1 MSLFFISGQESQQAR
16 EDALLQQPEPLNFWD
31 NPLEGTRRDLG
42 AAFARSAEGSNR
54 FAVTAGRWLGNGG
67 LSGNPR
73 AVAAL
78 STPQDTDWERYF
90 SSNADDWARV
100 RRNYTVDPATRSE
113 SANLIGGLTGSLAT
127 FVSGSLTG
135 GPVVGAV
142 TSGYGFGAESE
153 ERLLEQGADPA
164 TAAMGGTIEG
174 GFMGAMGFAP
184 ASLTGNLWRRA
195 LTGAGIN
202 LGFGF
207 AQRGSM
213 NAYLTESG
221 YGAGDE
227 NDLASQYRWMDPQAA
242 TIDAV
247 LGATF
252 GAAFGQRAQVRP
264 HRSGPSG
271 PDVAEDAPA
280 QPLPSSADGYFEEA
294 RQYGNDEQYAEA
306 YAYALIARDMGHPEA
321 DGLIQMIE
329 EDASFADIDEGT
341 SLANQIARDHISNVV
356 RDSGAVEAALIE
368 ADTIRRETAFGI
380 PENQASRRWASDSLA
395 RMEEQAARDEPIDP
409 GPVPE
414 GTPFVQDSAFEG
426 AANADILYRIER
438 ALDENSDVPLAN
450 FGMLPEE
457 VSNLERR
464 GIAVNGRITSEGL
477 SELYRQREAYLA
489 DRRAGRTGSVSF
501 IPLPTAADAARARF
515 IAYVNET
522 NARLSEISGKL
533 ANHIEDQAERAAL
546 EAEQQAILDRRES
559 LTKEAI
565 EARTETQMQRAIE
578 AHLLEQGLDAREV
591 ESRLQ
596 ELRDSRPEMF
606 DEDGAPRFSMGR
618 RGLGEE
624 RGNERFYDERLSET
638 QNKAVEMARNGYSN
652 EEIAD
657 ELDAS
662 SSTVRV
668 HLSQARKRAPDI
680 EIPSGK
686 TGVPRG
692 VNPRTGERTAT
703 IEEIVRLYNKLSLQG
718 YTNRQGNPAPGHR
731 NINTIISERLGVSPN
746 SVAKRLLE
754 YRRDLA
760 EGRVQ
765 GEPLFSVGEGNGF
778 SSPDELRAAA
788 REMLGADWDALARA
802 GKVELVQSSADVPA
816 GMYGLPRGVQ
826 AVHMPSE
833 RVTYFIA
840 NNVRPEDMRALI
852 LHEIGVHHGFEQMIG
867 KRGFKEVLRQ
877 IDRMVEE
884 DHPLLTLPRSLAE
897 RYSARESHIPEETLA
912 YLIETQADLPLVNSL
927 LSKLRQWLIK
937 TFGSTFG
944 MRLTVEDLRALAI
957 TSLRR
962 VAEQARREAG
972 DPVIVED
979 TLLFS
984 RQGPDAGG
992 VQPSQLP
999 DGGSARAGSVT
1010 PGEWVDAYHGT
1021 TNRFD
1026 DYDLGRAGVT
1036 GYGEKGRA
1044 IWFGATP
1051 REATFG
1057 SHRTWDPA
1065 INPPTRGAHV
1075 RPEQV
1080 RMTKPLV
1087 IDAGGAGFD
1096 AIPTSDIPGWQQ
1108 YERKLGYT
1116 QATAHNEA
1124 LVTFARSR
1132 GYDGIVINNVGD
1144 IGSGYEPGTVYGV
1157 LNTANIRSRLGRAQP
1172 NAGGDFPKFSFG
1184 GRRAKTA
1191 NEDHL
1196 TLARALERE
1205 GKDEWAIWHNTGWAR
1220 GVDGKWRFEIPDDGA
1235 DFGVPWS
1242 NLRRRKGD
1250 TPLEQAFNHPEL
1262 FEAYPILRDVSVR
1275 VVEEEGVGGTWDAE
1289 AGVIEISPKSSA
1301 AAARRTMLHEI
1312 QHAIQDIEEFAPGI
1326 DWKAITNRQRMQRV
1340 RDAAAARIEKYY
1352 WVSEE
1357 GRKKWISEIDA
1368 RMETYRLASGEAEA
1382 RANENRR
1389 DRGIPPAEAVRNEVL
1404 DPSLLWNP
1412 RRRNWEVFRGR
1423 QASEA
1428 PTPRQNRDN
1437 LLGAKRDPIE
1447 SPDYQRQ
1454 LDRIRSRG
1462 QEGRAGEASGRP
1474 GEVGG
1479 VRGDAATGGRRAGD
1493 ASRSEQ
1499 EQARSLIR
1507 ETLDVSGIRI
1517 VQSPVRKSGLGMG
1530 AYRAEIDTP
1539 IASDADAFLQAGKG
1553 AEGGRTGIDFDLIDG
1568 SNPKET
1574 RLPGVYLRLTRIN
1587 DGAKNT
1593 GAGVWLYRQLI
1604 DWADR
1609 QGLPVYSDFS
1619 ISPDAQRVYPS
1630 LERRGYSVEQINAAA
1645 RDPDDGSLVNVNF
1658 QPIFRI
1664 SRTGIEEAYSAA
1676 PPPREDYRVD
1686 GPTLRERQQELEA
1699 RLKAEE
1705 EYHNL
1710 SAAEKAERDDPD
1722 ASMYSGGWRRRGM
1735 TMREMMEQARAE
1747 AESAKEMRKGSEAAA
1762 RCAARHGIQQASRAS
1777 IITAGV
1783 IAESTPG
1790 AMLGQVLGLSLAV
1803 PLGVTLAPVLS
1814 RAANP
1819 RRYAEGR
1826 LAAAAQ
1832 SLAEA
1837 EARRGR
1843 MGAEMGARAGLDAPT
1858 TYNDM
1863 QGEPLWDNV
1872 DTSRRAGDQV
1882 PPADNSI
1889 PMQSQSNANQ
1899 YHNPERSGVA
1909 SGLVPSPMADQT
1921 PTTFQAPGGTAL
1933 TPDLKVSIA
1942 PASAGTKP
1950 RSQQTDAQVLA
1961 DLFNMPEGDQ

>member
-54 FAVTAGRWLGNGG
+54 FVVTAGRWLGNGG

-184 ASLTGNLWRRA
+184 VSLTGNLWRRA

-227 NDLASQYRWMDPQAA
+227 NDLASQYSWMDPQAA

-329 EDASFADIDEGT
+329 EDASSADIDEGT

-409 GPVPE
+409 GPVPDDVS
-414 GTPFVQDSAFEG
+414 FVDLHDVEMMATEIEYAQRAISDAPSGLVEWVRRQGEIRDDRGRVVQRGGIRDDRGDVAGGSGDGLRGFGSLLSPYGRSLDDLALSAWEDGFFPGHQDRPTVREFI
-426 AANADILYRIER
+426 D
-438 ALDENSDVPLAN
+438 ALDEDSRSP
-450 FGMLPEE
+450 
-457 VSNLERR
+457 
-464 GIAVNGRITSEGL
+464 
-477 SELYRQREAYLA
+477 
-489 DRRAGRTGSVSF
+489 GSVNNN
-501 IPLPTAADAARARF
+501 ADAAWQAR
-515 IAYVNET
+515 
-522 NARLSEISGKL
+522 NARDIIRHYEQRGIDVSLRGSRLREAVRTIS
-533 ANHIEDQAERAAL
+533 A
-546 EAEQQAILDRRES
+546 
-559 LTKEAI
+559 EAI
-565 EARTETQMQRAIE
+565 MRDAIE
-578 AHLLEQGLDAREV
+578 AHLIENGLDPQEVNAR
-591 ESRLQ
+591 LD
-596 ELRDSRPEMF
+596 ELRASRPDMF

-638 QNKAVEMARNGYSN
+638 QNKAVEMARNGFSN

-972 DPVIVED
+972 EPVFVED
-979 TLLFS
+979 SPLYSGLPRNFQAAIRDPETGRVYVGMDHQDAIDNAPDGVRERLQAYYDAPREDPRTIGFKVNDEFMSREDGIAVLRMRAGGSRFS
-984 RQGPDAGG
+984 IDGRRPDAGG
-992 VQPSQLP
+992 VQSRNRATQEPMHPAFEGMTREEFLGSPRITTNRNAADLKPKALTTVQDQPAQPFMGRYEMRMSEDGAAVYDGDKVVASYNFGDTLVVDPAYRRQGIAQELVYQWRTAHPGPAIARERTRASQAIQEQVWERIKNHPGDGNSGGGSGRGGP
-999 DGGSARAGSVT
+999 DGGSAQVEQLRSEGFNVEL
-1010 PGEWVDAYHGT
+1010 PLYHGT
-1021 TNRFD
+1021 DR
-1026 DYDLGRAGVT
+1026 
-1036 GYGEKGRA
+1036 
-1044 IWFGATP
+1044 
-1051 REATFG
+1051 
-1057 SHRTWDPA
+1057 
-1065 INPPTRGAHV
+1065 
-1075 RPEQV
+1075 
-1080 RMTKPLV
+1080 
-1087 IDAGGAGFD
+1087 GFD
-1096 AIPTSDIPGWQQ
+1096 AFSL
-1108 YERKLGYT
+1108 ERVGENFGDRSLGISLT
-1116 QATAHNEA
+1116 PDPEEA
-1124 LVTFARSR
+1124 WRYAGRS
-1132 GYDGIVINNVGD
+1132 
-1144 IGSGYEPGTVYGV
+1144 GSG
-1157 LNTANIRSRLGRAQP
+1157 ANIRPVFARYRNPLVFNAENARIGNETIDTNARRGDLRRALDEAEARGEPYDAIIAMGPNDEIFQINILDPANVSPRFGPTRAQP
-1172 NAGGDFPKFSFG
+1172 NAGGDFPKFSM
-1184 GRRAKTA
+1184 GR
-1191 NEDHL
+1191 
-1196 TLARALERE
+1196 
-1205 GKDEWAIWHNTGWAR
+1205 
-1220 GVDGKWRFEIPDDGA
+1220 DG
-1235 DFGVPWS
+1235 
-1242 NLRRRKGD
+1242 
-1250 TPLEQAFNHPEL
+1250 
-1262 FEAYPILRDVSVR
+1262 
-1275 VVEEEGVGGTWDAE
+1275 
-1289 AGVIEISPKSSA
+1289 
-1301 AAARRTMLHEI
+1301 
-1312 QHAIQDIEEFAPGI
+1312 
-1326 DWKAITNRQRMQRV
+1326 
-1340 RDAAAARIEKYY
+1340 
-1352 WVSEE
+1352 
-1357 GRKKWISEIDA
+1357 
-1368 RMETYRLASGEAEA
+1368 
-1382 RANENRR
+1382 
-1389 DRGIPPAEAVRNEVL
+1389 
-1404 DPSLLWNP
+1404 
-1412 RRRNWEVFRGR
+1412 
-1423 QASEA
+1423 
-1428 PTPRQNRDN
+1428 QNRDN

-1747 AESAKEMRKGSEAAA
+1747 AESAKEMRKGFEAAA

-1777 IITAGV
+1777 VITAGV

-1882 PPADNSI
+1882 PPVDNSI

>member
-1 MSLFFISGQESQQAR
+1 
-16 EDALLQQPEPLNFWD
+16 
-31 NPLEGTRRDLG
+31 
-42 AAFARSAEGSNR
+42 
-54 FAVTAGRWLGNGG
+54 
-67 LSGNPR
+67 
-73 AVAAL
+73 
-78 STPQDTDWERYF
+78 
-90 SSNADDWARV
+90 
-100 RRNYTVDPATRSE
+100 
-113 SANLIGGLTGSLAT
+113 
-127 FVSGSLTG
+127 
-135 GPVVGAV
+135 
-142 TSGYGFGAESE
+142 
-153 ERLLEQGADPA
+153 
-164 TAAMGGTIEG
+164 
-174 GFMGAMGFAP
+174 MGAMGFAP

-972 DPVIVED
+972 EPVIVED

-992 VQPSQLP
+992 ARNEPFVEAFDETLDAQDRQFIEELDTKFMYSPDEILEDQTGELALRAARALLDYSEHAESGGTLARLEQIGRARQARAAGGGEMRNVTPRALP
-999 DGGSARAGSVT
+999 DGGSAREGFDTGRVVYRGLGRQYDPANGGYYQSFTSSLDDAREYGSNVIAAHIRPGRNLAIDGGGNNFNSLSVHQLPADVRARLHPSVGGAATTDQIAHAAREAGYDSVT
-1010 PGEWVDAYHGT
+1010 VRNVHDNRWGERPVSGASPRTIDFVFNTENISPLDNIPPQASEA
-1021 TNRFD
+1021 
-1026 DYDLGRAGVT
+1026 LGGN
-1036 GYGEKGRA
+1036 
-1044 IWFGATP
+1044 GATL
-1051 REATFG
+1051 A
-1057 SHRTWDPA
+1057 
-1065 INPPTRGAHV
+1065 
-1075 RPEQV
+1075 
-1080 RMTKPLV
+1080 
-1087 IDAGGAGFD
+1087 
-1096 AIPTSDIPGWQQ
+1096 
-1108 YERKLGYT
+1108 
-1116 QATAHNEA
+1116 
-1124 LVTFARSR
+1124 
-1132 GYDGIVINNVGD
+1132 NV
-1144 IGSGYEPGTVYGV
+1144 
-1157 LNTANIRSRLGRAQP
+1157 RSRLSDADRALLAELEDFPDSTQP
-1172 NAGGDFPKFSFG
+1172 NAGGDFPKFSM
-1184 GRRAKTA
+1184 GR
-1191 NEDHL
+1191 
-1196 TLARALERE
+1196 
-1205 GKDEWAIWHNTGWAR
+1205 
-1220 GVDGKWRFEIPDDGA
+1220 DG
-1235 DFGVPWS
+1235 
-1242 NLRRRKGD
+1242 
-1250 TPLEQAFNHPEL
+1250 
-1262 FEAYPILRDVSVR
+1262 
-1275 VVEEEGVGGTWDAE
+1275 
-1289 AGVIEISPKSSA
+1289 
-1301 AAARRTMLHEI
+1301 
-1312 QHAIQDIEEFAPGI
+1312 
-1326 DWKAITNRQRMQRV
+1326 
-1340 RDAAAARIEKYY
+1340 
-1352 WVSEE
+1352 
-1357 GRKKWISEIDA
+1357 
-1368 RMETYRLASGEAEA
+1368 
-1382 RANENRR
+1382 
-1389 DRGIPPAEAVRNEVL
+1389 
-1404 DPSLLWNP
+1404 
-1412 RRRNWEVFRGR
+1412 
-1423 QASEA
+1423 
-1428 PTPRQNRDN
+1428 QNRDN

-1747 AESAKEMRKGSEAAA
+1747 AESAKEMRKGFEAAA